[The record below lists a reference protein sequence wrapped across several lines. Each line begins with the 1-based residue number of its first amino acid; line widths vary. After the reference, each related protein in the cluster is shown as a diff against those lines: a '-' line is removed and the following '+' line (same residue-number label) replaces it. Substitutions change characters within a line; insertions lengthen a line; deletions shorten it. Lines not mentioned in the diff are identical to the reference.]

1 MVRLKRVRC
10 SIGESD
16 NFPDVGSYPTMHVKK
31 ISSRQVVVGAPA
43 KVNLFLE
50 VLNRRDDGYHNINS
64 LFQAV
69 SLFDR
74 LAFTRTDSHQGAR
87 VKLTEPAKVPTDEG
101 NLIVKAFNLLRDR
114 FDIKDGIDVELEKNI
129 PVAAGLAGGSS
140 DGAATILAGAILFDL
155 PLNFAEMADL
165 GLALGSD
172 LPFFFTHG
180 QALVGGRGE
189 EIRET
194 RFPADYWLVLVTP
207 RMEISSAEAYG
218 QLSLRLT
225 KSRIP
230 FTLERCDTPQELV
243 KSLSLTGN
251 DFEEVHLKS
260 YPELRRIRRE
270 LLDRGALLARISG
283 SGPSVFGFYCDAP
296 EIDGGNLAG
305 REDWRTATVRP
316 VTLPARLP

>member
-1 MVRLKRVRC
+1 M
-10 SIGESD
+10 
-16 NFPDVGSYPTMHVKK
+16 FVKK
-31 ISSRQVVVGAPA
+31 IASGQVAIGAPA
-43 KVNLFLE
+43 KINLFLE
-50 VLNRRDDGYHNINS
+50 VLDRRDDGYHNINS

-74 LAFTRTDSHQGAR
+74 LQFRRTRDHMGAAIT
-87 VKLTEPAKVPTDEG
+87 LTRPSELPTDEN
-101 NLIVKAFNLLRDR
+101 NLIVKAFDLLRDR
-114 FDIKDGIDVELEKNI
+114 FDITGGLDVELEKNI
-129 PVAAGLAGGSS
+129 PIAAGLAGGSA

-155 PLNFAEMADL
+155 PLDFAEMAGL
-165 GLALGSD
+165 GLELGSD

-180 QALVGGRGE
+180 QALVSGRGE
-189 EIRET
+189 VVQET
-194 RFPADYWLVLVTP
+194 SYPADYWLVLVTP
-207 RMEISSAEAYG
+207 DLAVSTAEAYA

-230 FTLERCDTPQELV
+230 FTLERCDTPHELV
-243 KSLSLTGN
+243 KSLGLTGN

-260 YPELRRIRRE
+260 YPDLRRIRSE

-296 EIDGGNLAG
+296 DIDGGNLAG
-305 REDWRTATVRP
+305 RADWRTTTVRP